1 MNISPSQY
9 QNMFRMEKAVELLN
23 QTQLNIEQIA
33 DELKYCNAFEF
44 SKQFKKFQGISPSQY
59 RK

>member
-1 MNISPSQY
+1 MNCTPRQY
-9 QNMFRMEKAVELLN
+9 QNMFRMEKAVELL
-23 QTQLNIEQIA
+23 TQSELNIEQIA

-44 SKQFKKFQGISPSQY
+44 SKQFKKFQGIRPSSY